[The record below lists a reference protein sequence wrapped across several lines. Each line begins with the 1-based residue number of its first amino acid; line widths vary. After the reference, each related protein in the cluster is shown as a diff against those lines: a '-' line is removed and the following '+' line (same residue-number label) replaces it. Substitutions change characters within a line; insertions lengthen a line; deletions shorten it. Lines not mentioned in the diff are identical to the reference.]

1 MTQNVRMKKTNEIYL
16 SIFINLLNWKQS
28 FEKVFWSKAS
38 EYTAGTLLTME
49 TRNCTTEDFF
59 FFFSKFLMIVLQS
72 AFIIM
77 QNQGKDY
84 SCKTYFWILPL
95 FGFRKHCSEK
105 IFINYGIY

>member
-38 EYTAGTLLTME
+38 EYTAGTFLTME

-59 FFFSKFLMIVLQS
+59 FFFKVFDDCVTKCIYYNAESREGLF
-72 AFIIM
+72 M
-77 QNQGKDY
+77 QN
-84 SCKTYFWILPL
+84 L
-95 FGFRKHCSEK
+95 FLNSSFVWFS
-105 IFINYGIY
+105 